1 MTDYV
6 EIARRTLE
14 AMPDGPEEGAQ
25 NASGMPWAEWKAV
38 ELNRLFQEQGAS
50 GQPGRITAATIRHG
64 ASERKETKLG
74 ID

>member
-1 MTDYV
+1 MTNYV

-14 AMPDGPEEGAQ
+14 AMPRSPEGNEQ
-25 NASGMPWAEWKAV
+25 DASGIPWAEWRAAD
-38 ELNRLFQEQGAS
+38 LNRLFKEHGTS

-64 ASERKETKLG
+64 ASEKKLG